1 MEMRGRDPEL
11 TGILLA
17 AGNASRFGGEK
28 LLRPL
33 PGGVPVGIAA
43 AANLGRALQ
52 KQVAVVRQG
61 DGTLTARLRTLGF
74 EVVVN
79 PGADMGMG
87 SSIAVGVGAAIQAAG
102 WVIALADMPWINPM
116 TIREVGSRLEAG
128 ASVVAPMY
136 QGKRGHPVG
145 FSNHWG
151 DQLLGLCGERGG
163 QGLIAAEGDEVELF
177 DTDDPG
183 VLLDV
188 DVPEDIPRT
197 GTP

>member
-1 MEMRGRDPEL
+1 MGGRDL
-11 TGILLA
+11 AVAGVLLA

-33 PGGVPVGIAA
+33 PGGVPLGIAA

-79 PGADMGMG
+79 PGAHMGMG
-87 SSIAVGVGAAIQAAG
+87 SSIAVGVGAARQAAG
-102 WVIALADMPWINPM
+102 WIIALADMPWINPA
-116 TIREVGSRLEAG
+116 TIRKVGSRLEAG

-145 FSNHWG
+145 FANKWG
-151 DQLLGLCGERGG
+151 DQLLGLSGDKGARG
-163 QGLIAAEGDEVELF
+163 LVAAAGDEVELF
-177 DTDDPG
+177 ETDDPG

-197 GTP
+197 GAP